1 MDPIVSE
8 YVTILT
14 NRLAAI
20 SSGPY
25 TAATEQQ
32 FTSLMR
38 NTISEFAY
46 KYGVTNPESVIA
58 IRSLNTPELLV
69 KYTQGSVFL
78 AEAAK
83 NGVPSDTAREIVR
96 QAFTDGTPIGQTSV
110 AIDPKFEQNLELARK
125 ATRDVIAKAAK
136 ETREAASTVAASPA
150 KTSSVESF
158 VSARNVAPVNITSTA
173 ANALAQAEA
182 SAPKVAADAARA
194 LVSREVP
201 SVVEAPSIYRS
212 VTSII
217 PTLLSFAGSRTGKA
231 LGAAGIIGGL
241 TYLTSGSDTTAK
253 PAPAQPTTPFSTTP
267 IGPPPAPTEPSADT
281 QRRNTLKEQLRNAP
295 DSPAK
300 WDAYASVLYED
311 LVANDEELAK
321 VRQELDTLP
330 YTATDVQK
338 QALAIR
344 YNTASTN
351 RNSLRDDY
359 TKALENKDKAAK
371 EAVAN
376 SPENLA
382 LVRQATQ
389 ASIDAQS
396 ASAAASRASAARSAV
411 EAAAIEAKRIR
422 DEQMGPLELAAAE
435 QSLKNAQILGA
446 KAEVDLQL
454 IQADQRQRAAV
465 DTLQSK
471 FDAGELTEEQ
481 FTTQALA
488 ASGKIEQLAT
498 YRLNLQ
504 RNQDAREQAAI
515 QQGNWEKSFGLQQ
528 QAAAIAQTE
537 AVANREFRQS
547 QLALQQA
554 AEARAAAQARAQ
566 NMQALTAAQTQRQ
579 AAYNQAATEYER
591 FGVATPNRI
600 QGLQDLKAPLPA
612 AQAAGMLGLDV
623 NSPEFKAVYD
633 TYSMALAPGQ
643 GTQQPTQPAP
653 VTPAPA
659 PVPNPVTN
667 SIPLISMPN
676 MGNTPYLTQAL
687 GGLKT
692 GYSPA

>member
-1 MDPIVSE
+1 MDPIISE
-8 YVTILT
+8 YLTTLVT
-14 NRLAAI
+14 RMQVI
-20 SSGPY
+20 SSGTY
-25 TAATEQQ
+25 TAASEQQ
-32 FTSLMR
+32 LKSLISA
-38 NTISEFAY
+38 TISEYAT
-46 KYGVTNPESVIA
+46 KYGTTNPEAVMA
-58 IRSLNTPELLV
+58 IRSLNSPEMV
-69 KYTQGSVFL
+69 ARYAQGVTFIS
-78 AEAAK
+78 EATK
-83 NGVPSDTAREIVR
+83 SGVPPETARALVQEALVN
-96 QAFTDGTPIGQTSV
+96 GTPIGQTTSSIAPEV
-110 AIDPKFEQNLELARK
+110 NQAVQQARQS
-125 ATRDVIAKAAK
+125 TRDFLTNAAK
-136 ETREAASTVAASPA
+136 SQAASSPPPISSNPVEGFVSARRYLPPGSVDVTSTVAAAESAAPA
-150 KTSSVESF
+150 VTQNVAKILVPKVEENTSGIYRVISSIVPTLYGLLGKRSVQTAGVVAAGVGLSALLSKSGTPSTPASTSS
-158 VSARNVAPVNITSTA
+158 PDI
-173 ANALAQAEA
+173 
-182 SAPKVAADAARA
+182 
-194 LVSREVP
+194 
-201 SVVEAPSIYRS
+201 
-212 VTSII
+212 
-217 PTLLSFAGSRTGKA
+217 
-231 LGAAGIIGGL
+231 
-241 TYLTSGSDTTAK
+241 
-253 PAPAQPTTPFSTTP
+253 P
-267 IGPPPAPTEPSADT
+267 IGPSAMQNLPSAAPTGPSADV
-281 QRRNTLKEQLRNAP
+281 QRRTALKDQLRNAP
-295 DSPAK
+295 DSAAK

-330 YTATDVQK
+330 STATELQK
-338 QALAIR
+338 QALAVR
-344 YNTASTN
+344 YYTASTN

-411 EAAAIEAKRIR
+411 EAAAVEAKRIR
-422 DEQMGPLELAAAE
+422 DEQMGPVELAAAE

-465 DTLQSK
+465 DVLQTK

-600 QGLQDLKAPLPA
+600 QGLQDLKAPIPA

-643 GTQQPTQPAP
+643 GAQQPAQPAP
-653 VTPAPA
+653 VTPAPAPAPA

-667 SIPLISMPN
+667 SIPLISMPS

>member
-20 SSGPY
+20 SAGPY

-38 NTISEFAY
+38 STISEFAS

-125 ATRDVIAKAAK
+125 ATRDFIAKAAK
-136 ETREAASTVAASPA
+136 ETRESASTVAASPA

-173 ANALAQAEA
+173 ANTLAQAEA
-182 SAPKVAADAARA
+182 SAPKVAADAARG

-212 VTSII
+212 ATSII

-253 PAPAQPTTPFSTTP
+253 PAPAQPTAPFSNTP
-267 IGPPPAPTEPSADT
+267 IGPPAAVSAE
-281 QRRNTLKEQLRNAP
+281 EQSRKDLQARLENAP
-295 DSPAK
+295 NSPEK
-300 WDAYASVLYED
+300 WDALASIIYSNMVQ
-311 LVANDEELAK
+311 NDAELSK
-321 VRQELDTLP
+321 VRAEFDSLP
-330 YTATDVQK
+330 ATATDVQR
-338 QALAIR
+338 QVLAIR
-344 YNTASTN
+344 L
-351 RNSLRDDY
+351 NSLLTSKDKFIDDY
-359 TKALENKDKAAK
+359 SNALSKKD
-371 EAVAN
+371 EAVKSALAN
-376 SPENLA
+376 DPENVA
-382 LVRQATQ
+382 LLRRASQ

-411 EAAAIEAKRIR
+411 ETAALEAKRIR

-435 QSLKNAQILGA
+435 QALKNAQILGS
-446 KAEVDLQL
+446 KAELDLQL
-454 IQADQRQRAAV
+454 VQADQRQRAAV
-465 DTLQSK
+465 DILQAK

-498 YRLNLQ
+498 IRLNSQ

-515 QQGNWEKSFGLQQ
+515 QQGNWEKSFALQQ
-528 QAAAIAQTE
+528 QTAALAQTQ
-537 AVANREFRQS
+537 AVAQNAVEQAR
-547 QLALQQA
+547 LDLQRT
-554 AEARAAAQARAQ
+554 AEARAVAQARAQ

-600 QGLQDLKAPLPA
+600 QGLQDLKAPIPA

-643 GTQQPTQPAP
+643 GAQQPTQPAP
-653 VTPAPA
+653 AAPA
-659 PVPNPVTN
+659 PGPNPVTN
-667 SIPLISMPN
+667 SIPLISMPT

>member
-1 MDPIVSE
+1 MDPIISE
-8 YVTILT
+8 YLTTLVTRMQAL
-14 NRLAAI
+14 

-32 FTSLMR
+32 LTSLISS
-38 NTISEFAY
+38 TISEYAT
-46 KYGVTNPESVIA
+46 KYGTTNPESVIA
-58 IRSLNTPELLV
+58 IRALNSPEMV
-69 KYTQGSVFL
+69 AKYTQGATFISEATKSGIP
-78 AEAAK
+78 AE
-83 NGVPSDTAREIVR
+83 TARAIVR
-96 QAFTDGTPIGQTSV
+96 DALVNGTPIGQTSAPV
-110 AIDPKFEQNLELARK
+110 APELDQAIQQARQ
-125 ATRDVIAKAAK
+125 ATREFLNNASKSQVPSQITSGPSKA
-136 ETREAASTVAASPA
+136 
-150 KTSSVESF
+150 VESF
-158 VSARNVAPVNITSTA
+158 VSARRYLPQGTTDVANTVA
-173 ANALAQAEA
+173 AAESAAPAVAQDVAKVLV
-182 SAPKVAADAARA
+182 PKVEE
-194 LVSREVP
+194 S
-201 SVVEAPSIYRS
+201 SSSIYKFVS
-212 VTSII
+212 SII
-217 PTLLSFAGSRTGKA
+217 PGLASLTRNRSVLIGGGIGLAA
-231 LGAAGIIGGL
+231 LGAKASGIL
-241 TYLTSGSDTTAK
+241 DFT
-253 PAPAQPTTPFSTTP
+253 PTLPKSSPEIP
-267 IGPPPAPTEPSADT
+267 IGPSAMQNLPSAAPTEPSADT
-281 QRRNTLKEQLRNAP
+281 QRRSALKDQLRNAP
-295 DSPAK
+295 DSTAK

-330 YTATDVQK
+330 YTATDAQK

-376 SPENLA
+376 SPENIA
-382 LVRQATQ
+382 LIRQASQ

-465 DTLQSK
+465 DVLQSK

-600 QGLQDLKAPLPA
+600 QGLQDLKAPIPA

-643 GTQQPTQPAP
+643 GAQQPAP

-667 SIPLISMPN
+667 SIPLISMPS